1 MVNNFDRIYKEIQKE
16 AEKIA
21 TENAM
26 DTEALVELAMA
37 IVNLEDEHKISR
49 ININQE
55 IEALIQKSAI
65 DQIKKEGN

>member
-65 DQIKKEGN
+65 DQIKKEGD